1 MRYKVI
7 AFCVLLILGPACS
20 AYCGIFYSPQTGSLN
35 TVFKKINPAV
45 VLIVAAQ
52 RSKKDDSVKP
62 TAMVSS
68 GVVISKDGE
77 IMTAAHSVD
86 LADKIKVQFLSG
98 EASNAEV
105 VALSTEAD
113 VALLKLD
120 SIPKNLKVAR
130 LGDSNKAQVGDE
142 VLVIGAPYGI
152 DHTLTVGHISGRRQ
166 SKTVCVQLT
175 PFEFLQTDAA
185 INQGNSG
192 GPMIDVNGK
201 VIGIVSRILSN
212 SGGSVGLGFAVS
224 INTAKELLLNK
235 KSFWIGFNAYLLS
248 GDLAKAFNLPQDAGL
263 LIQHVAEN
271 SPGDLMGLKA
281 GNIPV
286 QIGNSSFLIGGDI
299 VLMIQGFPVTYS
311 IDEACAIQDVIGG
324 FTPETVIE
332 LTILREGKVMTLSN
346 KKQNPESGILN
357 PEP

>member
-1 MRYKVI
+1 MRYKMI
-7 AFCVLLILGPACS
+7 TFCLLLILGSPYS
-20 AYCGIFYSPQTGSLN
+20 AYCGMFDTPRVESLN
-35 TVFKKINPAV
+35 KVFKKVNPAV

-52 RSKKDDSVKP
+52 RAKDSDEAKP

-68 GVVISKDGE
+68 GVVVSNKGE
-77 IMTAAHSVD
+77 IMTAAHSVNV
-86 LADKIKVQFLSG
+86 ADKIIVRFLTG
-98 EASNAEV
+98 ESSSAEV

-113 VALLKLD
+113 IALLKLD

-130 LGDSNKAQVGDE
+130 LGDSNDAHVGDE

-166 SKTVCVQLT
+166 SKTVCVQLK

-192 GPMIDVNGK
+192 GPMFDTNGK
-201 VIGIVSRILSN
+201 VIGIVSRILSS
-212 SGGSVGLGFAVS
+212 SGGSMGLGFAVS
-224 INTAKELLLNK
+224 INTARELLVNK
-235 KSFWIGFNAYLLS
+235 KTFWIGFNAYPLS

-281 GNIPV
+281 GNISA

-311 IDEACAIQDVIGG
+311 VDEACAIQDVIGG
-324 FTPETVIE
+324 FTPDTAIE
-332 LTILREGKVMTLSN
+332 LTILREGKVITLSN
-346 KKQNPESGILN
+346 KKQI
-357 PEP
+357 PEPGNQNPK